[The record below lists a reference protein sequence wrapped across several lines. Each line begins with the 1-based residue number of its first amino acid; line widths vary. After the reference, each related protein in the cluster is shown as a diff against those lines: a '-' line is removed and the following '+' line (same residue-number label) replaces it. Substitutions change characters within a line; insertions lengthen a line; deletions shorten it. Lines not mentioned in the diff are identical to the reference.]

1 MARRAAAALAV
12 VLGALVGGGDGSG
25 GDALSPLPKECS
37 LAKVTSPKRHPNSN
51 CYSDHWCHG
60 GHNWCKA
67 HDGKRTLEHGAP
79 GCSDPATGGEAGS
92 LCDPKKVTAEY
103 CAQVCWAWGR
113 YTYSGAT
120 QMADSKDGGACYCG
134 DEMGEAGEAQAP
146 ASCSAACPGGAG
158 VCGGPAPS
166 WFINVNQLV
175 PEGCGGLSAE
185 QEGALTIDTLVSA
198 AIVYLLVMSVYNQK
212 YLKRRGWEVI
222 PHATHFKQISELV
235 QDGLKFSY
243 ARVSGKKGAGA
254 APTER
259 TALLGSVPGERR
271 GSCASQASQV
281 SRRSDRSAKGSRA
294 GSSKARTPSLKD
306 KTEKSS
312 KGKSSTSTSTS
323 KSKSKS
329 KSRKTGQMEGGDL
342 PPLAGPPAAPET
354 AVEEKQRLLQEQTV
368 ADPAVHSSQ
377 HKIKVVSLGQSVTL

>member
-1 MARRAAAALAV
+1 M
-12 VLGALVGGGDGSG
+12 
-25 GDALSPLPKECS
+25 
-37 LAKVTSPKRHPNSN
+37 
-51 CYSDHWCHG
+51 
-60 GHNWCKA
+60 
-67 HDGKRTLEHGAP
+67 
-79 GCSDPATGGEAGS
+79 
-92 LCDPKKVTAEY
+92 
-103 CAQVCWAWGR
+103 
-113 YTYSGAT
+113 
-120 QMADSKDGGACYCG
+120 
-134 DEMGEAGEAQAP
+134 
-146 ASCSAACPGGAG
+146 
-158 VCGGPAPS
+158 
-166 WFINVNQLV
+166 
-175 PEGCGGLSAE
+175 
-185 QEGALTIDTLVSA
+185 TIDTLVSA